1 MLISTCE
8 NIINRSDAVLY
19 TASGPMPNKM
29 KKNIHPK
36 YNPKAKMICACGNT
50 FITGSTLDEIKTELC
65 SACHPFY
72 TGKQK
77 LVDSSRRVEKFEAK
91 VVAKAGLADRK
102 GKKVKRAAKA
112 AHAVEKAEATSKKV
126 KKAEK

>member
-1 MLISTCE
+1 
-8 NIINRSDAVLY
+8 
-19 TASGPMPNKM
+19 MPNKM